1 MTVRRQIFLV
11 LSALFLAVLAA
22 VLAVSVVGTRQYL
35 EQQLASHAQ
44 DAATAISVTLG
55 QALGKGDTVL
65 AEAQVHSVFDRGY
78 FKRIAVLGP
87 DRQPIVNRE
96 LPEEINGVPLWFV
109 RLVPIVTTTGE
120 AFVGSGWRQLGKVL
134 VDSQPTFAY
143 QHLWTTAMEQMLW
156 LLVFYAT
163 ALLLM
168 GWVLHYILLP
178 LKAIEKTANDVQAK
192 KFEQIALRPRA
203 PELASVVVAMN
214 QMSRRVG
221 EMLDAEAARAEGLRK
236 QAYDDELTGLANR
249 RGFELQLVELLHG
262 ESQFLLGAVVAVE
275 IDDMRLLNREHG
287 FAAGEHIMRVLA
299 TAAKAVCAQGGL
311 TILAR
316 SNEFSFSFL
325 LADLTHEQ
333 ATEQATELRR
343 RTLAQLADF
352 APAKMVGINTGVAFF
367 RQSDTRSDVFA
378 RADLAVESA
387 RQSDRNGFV
396 VLPDAHDENS
406 ALGSFG
412 WRTLIQSAL
421 HENRWRLVRQPVVHL
436 RDVSALIHAECMA
449 RLVDAHGELVPASS
463 FMPMAARHRL
473 MPDVDRAMVTLA
485 LERLRDQEANSST
498 TTATTTTTTTTTLA
512 INLSPQS
519 IGDAEFVA
527 WLSEQLAALA
537 NGAKRVALEVSEF
550 GALRNSAALAGVR
563 HMARQHGVAFGI
575 DHFGLGPQAV
585 QMLRDVVPDY
595 VKLSGALSQEL
606 VAQASSNALLVSLV
620 TLAHSLDVMVIAQQV
635 ETAEQAAALS
645 VAGVDGGQG
654 YYFGAPQ

>member
-22 VLAVSVVGTRQYL
+22 VLAVSVAGTRQYL

-44 DAATAISVTLG
+44 DAATAMSVTLG
-55 QALGKGDTVL
+55 QALGKGDIVL
-65 AEAQVHSVFDRGY
+65 AQAQVHSVFDRGY

-96 LPEEINGVPLWFV
+96 LPEKIEGVPVWFV
-109 RLVPIVTTTGE
+109 RLVPIETTTGE

-156 LLVFYAT
+156 LLAFYA
-163 ALLLM
+163 ASLGLM
-168 GWVLHYILLP
+168 SLVLHYILLP
-178 LKAIEKTANDVQAK
+178 LKAIEKTARDVQVK
-192 KFEQIALRPRA
+192 KFEQIELRPRA

-221 EMLDAEAARAEGLRK
+221 EMLDAEAARAEALRK

-249 RGFELQLVELLHG
+249 RGFELQLVELLQG
-262 ESQFLLGAVVAVE
+262 EHQFLLGAVVAVE
-275 IDDMRLLNREHG
+275 IDDMRLLSRLHG

-299 TAAKAVCAQGGL
+299 DGARAVFTEGGL

-316 SNEFSFSFL
+316 SNDFSFSFL

-333 ATEQATELRR
+333 AAEQATELRQ
-343 RTLAQLADF
+343 RTMAQLSDF
-352 APAKMVGINTGVAFF
+352 APANMIGINMGVAFF

-378 RADLAVESA
+378 RADFAVESA

-396 VLPDAHDENS
+396 VLPDAQDENS

-421 HENRWRLVRQPVVHL
+421 QENRWRLVRQPVVRL
-436 RDVSALIHAECMA
+436 RDVNELIHYECMA
-449 RLVDAHGELVPASS
+449 RLVDTHGELVPASS

-473 MPDVDRAMVTLA
+473 MTEVDRAMVTLSF
-485 LERLRDQEANSST
+485 ERLREQEENT
-498 TTATTTTTTTTTLA
+498 NTNGLA

-527 WLSEQLAALA
+527 WLSGQLASLES
-537 NGAKRVALEVSEF
+537 GAKRVALEVSEF
-550 GALRNSAALAGVR
+550 GALRNGSALTRVR
-563 HMARQHGVAFGI
+563 QMARQHGVAFGI

-585 QMLRDVVPDY
+585 KMLRDVVPDY

-606 VAQASSNALLVSLV
+606 VAQAGSNELLVSIV
-620 TLAHSLDVMVIAQQV
+620 TLARSLDVMVIAQQI

-645 VAGVDGGQG
+645 TAGVDGGQG

>member
-22 VLAVSVVGTRQYL
+22 VLAVSVVGTRQDL

-44 DAATAISVTLG
+44 DAATAMSVTLG

-65 AEAQVHSVFDRGY
+65 AQAQVHSVFDRGY

-87 DRQPIVNRE
+87 DRQPIVSRE

-109 RLVPIVTTTGE
+109 RMVPIETTTGE

-143 QHLWTTAMEQMLW
+143 QHLWSTAMEQLQW
-156 LLVFYAT
+156 LVTFYA
-163 ALLLM
+163 ASLALM
-168 GWVLHYILLP
+168 GLVLHYILLP

-221 EMLDAEAARAEGLRK
+221 EMLDAEAARAEALRK
-236 QAYDDELTGLANR
+236 QAYDDELTGLSNR
-249 RGFELQLVELLHG
+249 RGFELLLVELLHG
-262 ESQFLLGAVVAVE
+262 EHQFLLGAVVAVE

-287 FAAGEHIMRVLA
+287 FAAGEYIMRVLA
-299 TAAKAVCAQGGL
+299 TAAKAIFAQGGL

-352 APAKMVGINTGVAFF
+352 APAKMVGINMGVAFF

-396 VLPDAHDENS
+396 VLPDTHDENS

-421 HENRWRLVRQPVVHL
+421 HENRWRLVRQPVVRL
-436 RDVSALIHAECMA
+436 RDVNALIHAECMA

-473 MPDVDRAMVTLA
+473 MTDVDRAMVTLA
-485 LERLRDQEANSST
+485 LERLHDQEANSN
-498 TTATTTTTTTTTLA
+498 AITTTTTLA

-537 NGAKRVALEVSEF
+537 SGAKRVALEVSEF

-606 VAQASSNALLVSLV
+606 VAQAGSNALLVSFV
-620 TLAHSLDVMVIAQQV
+620 TLARSLDVMVIAQQV
-635 ETAEQAAALS
+635 ETAEQATALS
-645 VAGVDGGQG
+645 AAGVAGGQG

>member
-11 LSALFLAVLAA
+11 LSALFLAVLVA
-22 VLAVSVVGTRQYL
+22 VLAVSVAGTRQYL

-44 DAATAISVTLG
+44 DAATAMSVTLG

-65 AEAQVHSVFDRGY
+65 AQAQVHSVFDRGY

-87 DRQPIVNRE
+87 DRQPIVSRE
-96 LPEEINGVPLWFV
+96 LPEEIKGVPVWFV
-109 RLVPIVTTTGE
+109 RLVPIETTTGE

-143 QHLWTTAMEQMLW
+143 QHLWTTAVEQLLW
-156 LLVFYAT
+156 LLAFYA
-163 ALLLM
+163 ASLALM
-168 GWVLHYILLP
+168 GLVLHYILLP
-178 LKAIEKTANDVQAK
+178 LKAIEKTANDVQVK
-192 KFEQIALRPRA
+192 KFLQITLRPRA

-221 EMLDAEAARAEGLRK
+221 EMLDAEAARAEALRK
-236 QAYDDELTGLANR
+236 QAYDDEMTGLANR
-249 RGFELQLVELLHG
+249 RGFELQLVELLQG
-262 ESQFLLGAVVAVE
+262 EHQFLLGAVVAVE

-299 TAAKAVCAQGGL
+299 DGARAVFAEGAL

-316 SNEFSFSFL
+316 SNDFSFSFL

-343 RTLAQLADF
+343 RTMAQLSDF
-352 APAKMVGINTGVAFF
+352 APANMIGINMGVAFF

-396 VLPDAHDENS
+396 VLPDAQDENS

-421 HENRWRLVRQPVVHL
+421 QENRWRLVSQPVVRL
-436 RDVSALIHAECMA
+436 SDVDQPIHSECMA

-473 MPDVDRAMVTLA
+473 MTEVDRAMVTLA
-485 LERLRDQEANSST
+485 LERVRDQEAGTN
-498 TTATTTTTTTTTLA
+498 TLA

-527 WLSEQLAALA
+527 WLSEQLASLA
-537 NGAKRVALEVSEF
+537 SAAKRVALEVSEF
-550 GALRNSAALAGVR
+550 GALRNSAALTRVR
-563 HMARQHGVAFGI
+563 QMARQCGVAFGI

-606 VAQASSNALLVSLV
+606 VAQAGSNALLVSIV
-620 TLAHSLDVMVIAQQV
+620 TLARSLDVMVIAQKI
-635 ETAEQAAALS
+635 ENAEQAAALS
-645 VAGVDGGQG
+645 AAGVDGGQG

>member
-44 DAATAISVTLG
+44 DAATAMSVTLG

-65 AEAQVHSVFDRGY
+65 AQAQVHSVFDRGY

-87 DRQPIVNRE
+87 DRQPIVSRE

-109 RLVPIVTTTGE
+109 RMVPIETTTGE

-143 QHLWTTAMEQMLW
+143 QHLWSTAMEQLQW
-156 LLVFYAT
+156 LVTFYA
-163 ALLLM
+163 ASLALM
-168 GWVLHYILLP
+168 GLVLHYILLP

-221 EMLDAEAARAEGLRK
+221 EMLDAEAARAEALRK
-236 QAYDDELTGLANR
+236 QAYDDELTGLSNR
-249 RGFELQLVELLHG
+249 RGFELLLVELLHG
-262 ESQFLLGAVVAVE
+262 EHQFLLGAVVAVE

-287 FAAGEHIMRVLA
+287 FAAGEYIMRVLA
-299 TAAKAVCAQGGL
+299 TAAKAIFAQGGL

-352 APAKMVGINTGVAFF
+352 APAKMVGINMGVAFF

-396 VLPDAHDENS
+396 VLPDTHDENS

-421 HENRWRLVRQPVVHL
+421 HENRWRLVRQPVVRL
-436 RDVSALIHAECMA
+436 RDVNALIHAECMA

-473 MPDVDRAMVTLA
+473 MTDVDRAMVTLA
-485 LERLRDQEANSST
+485 LERLHDQEANSN
-498 TTATTTTTTTTTLA
+498 AITTTTTLA

-537 NGAKRVALEVSEF
+537 SGAKRVALEVSEF

-606 VAQASSNALLVSLV
+606 VAQAGSNALLVSFV
-620 TLAHSLDVMVIAQQV
+620 TLARSLDVMVIAQQV
-635 ETAEQAAALS
+635 ETAEQATALS
-645 VAGVDGGQG
+645 AAGVAGGQG

>member
-1 MTVRRQIFLV
+1 
-11 LSALFLAVLAA
+11 
-22 VLAVSVVGTRQYL
+22 
-35 EQQLASHAQ
+35 
-44 DAATAISVTLG
+44 
-55 QALGKGDTVL
+55 
-65 AEAQVHSVFDRGY
+65 
-78 FKRIAVLGP
+78 
-87 DRQPIVNRE
+87 
-96 LPEEINGVPLWFV
+96 
-109 RLVPIVTTTGE
+109 
-120 AFVGSGWRQLGKVL
+120 
-134 VDSQPTFAY
+134 
-143 QHLWTTAMEQMLW
+143 
-156 LLVFYAT
+156 
-163 ALLLM
+163 M

-299 TAAKAVCAQGGL
+299 TAAKAVFAQGGL

-485 LERLRDQEANSST
+485 LERLRDPEA
-498 TTATTTTTTTTTLA
+498 TTTTLA

-550 GALRNSAALAGVR
+550 GALRNSAALASVR

-606 VAQASSNALLVSLV
+606 VAQASSNALLVSFV

-645 VAGVDGGQG
+645 AAGVDGGQG